1 MDEFLNSKTESAVSG
16 STVHLSVDEWHRLA
30 LEGAEIPVNLT
41 LSGESMRPILRKNRD
56 TVTVIPVY
64 RRLKRGDIVLFRRND
79 GMNVIH
85 RIAKI
90 KGETVVTLGDNC
102 VYRDD
107 PVNIS
112 QVWGIA
118 VLAVRD
124 GKKIRLDSTVSRLFG
139 ILPLVARP
147 LRSLWRKI
155 RRIGSKIKRT
165 VVGNR

>member
-1 MDEFLNSKTESAVSG
+1 
-16 STVHLSVDEWHRLA
+16 
-30 LEGAEIPVNLT
+30 
-41 LSGESMRPILRKNRD
+41 MRPILRKNRD

-107 PVNIS
+107 PVNLS

-118 VLAVRD
+118 VSAVRD
-124 GKKIRLDSTVSRLFG
+124 GKKIRLDSAVSRTFG
-139 ILPLVARP
+139 ILPLMVRP
-147 LRSLWRKI
+147 FRSLWLNFSGIICVPSEAQSRDRS
-155 RRIGSKIKRT
+155 RRVRAALSGRSPSCSGYRGPT
-165 VVGNR
+165 CERGMQGQYRQ

>member
-1 MDEFLNSKTESAVSG
+1 MDEILNSKTESAVSG
-16 STVHLSVDEWHRLA
+16 SAMYLSVDEWHRLA
-30 LEGAEIPVNLT
+30 LEGAQIPVNLT

-118 VLAVRD
+118 VSAVRN
-124 GKKIRLDSTVSRLFG
+124 GKKIRLDSAVSRTFG
-139 ILPLVARP
+139 VLPLMVRP
-147 LRSLWRKI
+147 FRSLWRKI

-165 VVGNR
+165 AVGDK